1 METIYRFKGGRNMLT
16 AKQIATQ
23 FNIHPATVKVWIRE
37 GKLKAKITPR
47 GYVIN
52 ESQLKDYLAK
62 YKK

>member
-1 METIYRFKGGRNMLT
+1 MLT

-47 GYVIN
+47 GYVIS